1 MIRSL
6 RISLA
11 ALPLVTLAA
20 GCDPAA
26 IESVG
31 SARHGMEAMMG
42 ALGLAGSQFRDG
54 DVPDLPDLPDLPDT
68 GDAGDVDLD
77 HELTIDVDVP
87 CPGGGS
93 MSIEGNSRIETQT
106 GDLDDYTQAWGGTNA
121 EFTLD
126 VIFDACELDGV
137 VMNGDLRYE
146 QQLEV
151 DASTESLSVDYAW
164 TYQGLVE
171 LSGLAEGS
179 CEVDMGAAFRGNGD
193 EIELDLGERDYSG
206 TMCGFDAAEV
216 AAEADF

>member
-1 MIRSL
+1 MTRSL
-6 RISLA
+6 RISLAA

-54 DVPDLPDLPDLPDT
+54 DLPDLPDLPDG

-93 MSIEGNSRIETQT
+93 MSIEGHSRIETQT
-106 GDLDDYTQAWGGTNA
+106 GDLDDYDQAWGGTNA
-121 EFTLD
+121 EFALD

-151 DASTESLSVDYAW
+151 DASTESLSIDYAW
-164 TYQGLVE
+164 TYRGLVE
-171 LSGLAEGS
+171 LGGLAEGS
-179 CEVDMGAAFRGNGD
+179 CEVDMGAAFTADGD
-193 EIELDLGERDYSG
+193 ELELDLGERDYSG
-206 TMCGFDAAEV
+206 TMCGFEAAEV